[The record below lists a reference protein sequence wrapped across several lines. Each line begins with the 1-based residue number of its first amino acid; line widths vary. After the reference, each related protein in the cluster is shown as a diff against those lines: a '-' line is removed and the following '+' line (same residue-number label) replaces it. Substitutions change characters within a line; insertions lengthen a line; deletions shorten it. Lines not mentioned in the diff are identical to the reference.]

1 MKYDLDYIK
10 NLYVIVEEWDIDEED
25 SFYTHHYKIGDE
37 FSEQQINDVLS
48 SLDGEIDI
56 DDVISEL
63 VVNPLIGELKS
74 FYIKDDTGVVIQEWG
89 ELSDMAKMF
98 ID

>member
-10 NLYVIVEEWDIDEED
+10 NLYVIVEEWDTDEED

-48 SLDGEIDI
+48 SLDDGLDI
-56 DDVISEL
+56 EYVITEL
-63 VVNPLIGELKS
+63 VDNSLTGELKS
-74 FYIKDDTGVVIQEWG
+74 IYIKDDTGVVIQEWG
-89 ELSDMAKMF
+89 ELSDMAKML